1 MDAEEHELL
10 GDILMA
16 INIEQTGAIY
26 TVNIKETR
34 MVTVEKT
41 MTITSKNQGECN
53 LQVNNWLANAWANI
67 EDTHV
72 KGVVK
77 IGKEIT

>member
-16 INIEQTGAIY
+16 INIEQTSAI
-26 TVNIKETR
+26 
-34 MVTVEKT
+34 
-41 MTITSKNQGECN
+41 
-53 LQVNNWLANAWANI
+53 
-67 EDTHV
+67 
-72 KGVVK
+72 K